1 MSDPGFTD
9 PDTYSLIPDM
19 NGGATTAPAPP
30 GTEHGR
36 PLSEEDELD
45 EDQGDD
51 LETATPDLDPE
62 GREDES

>member
-1 MSDPGFTD
+1 MARPGFEE
-9 PDTYSLIPDM
+9 PDSYSLIPDM

-30 GTEHGR
+30 GTEHRR
-36 PLSEEDELD
+36 PLSEEDELID
-45 EDQGDD
+45 DVDND